1 MTLNI
6 PLIREVMT
14 YVFEHPKEWVQ
25 SAWGQRGTACGTTF
39 CIAGHTASIAE
50 ARSDSSREVR
60 MMWEALSFGGTIR
73 GTSAVVVITPEE
85 GSRHQAIEYFAREEL
100 GLSYFQA
107 AQLFYSSQDEAW
119 GLIERYTLGEVT
131 KAKIAAEVKAR
142 HRTEDERTTDEESD
156 GRDNEEPILEVV
168 VHEVPV
174 REPAFAGTRVTA

>member
-50 ARSDSSREVR
+50 ARSDSSRDVR
-60 MMWEALSFGGTIR
+60 VLWDALSYDGSFMGAK
-73 GTSAVVVITPEE
+73 AVFVTTPGV
-85 GSRHQAIEYFAREEL
+85 GSSEREIEHFAREEL